1 MFKTSEDYLIQSINE
16 RKSKSPENEMMMYR
30 SYLELGG
37 CQKELEKYEDSYN
50 NLIFALNFAKKGI
63 GKISNVL
70 QELANLYEV
79 QKRWDQALSYYEQLS
94 DEYEKEKRYQGFIYE
109 RVAKIHQNMGNFEV
123 ESKFMLKAH
132 NEYRLEGDERKMS
145 DISGSMRV
153 GISDKS

>member
-70 QELANLYEV
+70 
-79 QKRWDQALSYYEQLS
+79 
-94 DEYEKEKRYQGFIYE
+94 
-109 RVAKIHQNMGNFEV
+109 
-123 ESKFMLKAH
+123 
-132 NEYRLEGDERKMS
+132 
-145 DISGSMRV
+145 
-153 GISDKS
+153 